1 MVRPI
6 GICQANVQDV
16 THPMRNTSLDKPQ
29 RALVS
34 GIRYSRT
41 SESRIEL
48 LLALPHGANY

>member
-34 GIRYSRT
+34 GTIYSQT
-41 SESRIEL
+41 
-48 LLALPHGANY
+48 